1 MLNAVKTYWIYIL
14 SFLFIVLNGVFT
26 AYEQYYF
33 ALIPFVLAIVFMA
46 FFALDKL
53 MLFVVFAT
61 PFSIN
66 LQDLNV
72 AGDTIGIAL
81 PTEPLMF
88 GIMLL
93 FLFKLLFTGKF
104 DKRITY
110 HPVTLAIILNL
121 FWIFITCFTSELPKV
136 SFKFFIAR
144 LWFVITFYFVATQL
158 FRERRNIRRFLWL
171 YITSLTVVIIYTVIR
186 HSMYGFEEQPAHWV
200 MEPFFND
207 HTSYGALMAMFYPI
221 LFFLMNK
228 KVSSTNTRI
237 FLIVLIAIFSLGLIL
252 SYTRAAWVSLLA
264 ALIVYF
270 LYKFKIK
277 LGVILTLSAAV
288 ILTIVFSWSKIMMKL
303 EKNNQDSSDELAEH
317 VKSISNIST
326 DASNLER
333 INRWKSALRMFKER
347 PVFGFGPGT
356 YSFVYAP
363 YQLSSEKTIIST
375 NAGDMGNAH
384 SEYIGPLSESGA
396 LGLLTFL
403 LIVLT
408 IYWQASKLYHSLDES
423 TLKSLVL
430 AIIVGFTTYAVHGL
444 LNNYLDTDKASV
456 PFWGFAAM
464 LVAIEVYK
472 DELTFDTKSQ

>member
-1 MLNAVKTYWIYIL
+1 
-14 SFLFIVLNGVFT
+14 
-26 AYEQYYF
+26 
-33 ALIPFVLAIVFMA
+33 
-46 FFALDKL
+46 
-53 MLFVVFAT
+53 
-61 PFSIN
+61 
-66 LQDLNV
+66 
-72 AGDTIGIAL
+72 
-81 PTEPLMF
+81 
-88 GIMLL
+88 
-93 FLFKLLFTGKF
+93 
-104 DKRITY
+104 
-110 HPVTLAIILNL
+110 
-121 FWIFITCFTSELPKV
+121 
-136 SFKFFIAR
+136 
-144 LWFVITFYFVATQL
+144 
-158 FRERRNIRRFLWL
+158 
-171 YITSLTVVIIYTVIR
+171 
-186 HSMYGFEEQPAHWV
+186 

-277 LGVILTLSAAV
+277 LGVILTLSAVV

-472 DELTFDTKSQ
+472 DELTFDTKS